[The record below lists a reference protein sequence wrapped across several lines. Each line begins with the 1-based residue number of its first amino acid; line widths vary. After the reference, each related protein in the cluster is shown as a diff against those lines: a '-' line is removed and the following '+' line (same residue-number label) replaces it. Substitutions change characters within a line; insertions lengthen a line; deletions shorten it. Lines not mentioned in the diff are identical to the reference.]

1 MLRRMSAPRPDEAE
15 RRALELLG
23 LALRAGRVVI
33 GTRAVREAGAAGR
46 LRSVLLAEDAGAGAR
61 GRLGAA
67 LGARGVTA
75 LRVSSRKKLAAA
87 LGREDLVTAGVTD
100 EAFARRLAELLER
113 DPGAEAA
120 GPGEAGPEGRGRED

>member
-1 MLRRMSAPRPDEAE
+1 MSAPRPDESE

-23 LALRAGRVVI
+23 LARRAGRVVL

-46 LRSVLLAEDAGAGAR
+46 LRSVLLAADAGAGAR

-67 LGARGVTA
+67 LGAGGVTV
-75 LRVSSRKKLAAA
+75 LRVSSRRRLADA

-100 EAFARRLAELLER
+100 EGFARRLAELLES
-113 DPGAEAA
+113 DPGAEA
-120 GPGEAGPEGRGRED
+120 PGRGGAGPEGLGRED